1 MGGEVSDD
9 AIIQLIDRMG
19 VDHTKGIDFQV
30 FKRILMLF
38 PSRYQALAWLCIRS
52 CDVVG
57 VADQHTVITGPSQST
72 TYSTT
77 GSGRSSTQVRQT
89 AAASPRLSVDQSVLV
104 LIESAH

>member
-38 PSRYQALAWLCIRS
+38 PSRYQALARLCIRS

-57 VADQHTVITGPSQST
+57 VADKHTAIHHRTISIHNVFDYWFRQIID
-72 TYSTT
+72 T
-77 GSGRSSTQVRQT
+77 GSPDCCF
-89 AAASPRLSVDQSVLV
+89 ASPVCRPTCTSTD
-104 LIESAH
+104 

>member
-38 PSRYQALAWLCIRS
+38 PSR
-52 CDVVG
+52 
-57 VADQHTVITGPSQST
+57 
-72 TYSTT
+72 
-77 GSGRSSTQVRQT
+77 
-89 AAASPRLSVDQSVLV
+89 
-104 LIESAH
+104 